1 MNDRLPY
8 QIRDGVRYAGEVK
21 RGKKILEEAKKR
33 RGEGDEGESSK
44 TGKRT
49 KAIYMVNSKKF
60 ASVATRKEMAKEFS
74 EEDPW
79 SEDMHR
85 IVQCQIR

>member
-1 MNDRLPY
+1 VNDRLPY
-8 QIRDGVRYAGEVK
+8 RIRDGVRYAGEVK

-44 TGKRT
+44 TGKRR
-49 KAIYMVNSKKF
+49 KATYMVNSKKF
-60 ASVATRKEMAKEFS
+60 ASVATREEMVKEFS

>member
-1 MNDRLPY
+1 VNDRLPY
-8 QIRDGVRYAGEVK
+8 RIRDGVRYAGEVK
-21 RGKKILEEAKKR
+21 RGKKILEQAKKR
-33 RGEGDEGESSK
+33 GPPGDEGESSK

-49 KAIYMVNSKKF
+49 KATYMVNAKKF
-60 ASVATRKEMAKEFS
+60 ASAATKEEMAKEFS